1 MPDDNIF
8 AERGR
13 ALEEEYFRQKD
24 RDLVEKMRQAA
35 AAEEAR
41 REMGRKTGLVDAE
54 LLHELQELGFTPG
67 TVSLLPLVPLLQV
80 AWAEGGITS
89 TEREL
94 LVQLARSRGIEEG
107 SAADRQLVSWMT
119 SRPAPTVF
127 ARAGRLI
134 NAMLATVTAGAG
146 SLSADDLVKQCEA
159 IAGASGGMF
168 GMGRIS
174 AEERDLLSTIAADLK
189 ARRP

>member
-13 ALEEEYFRQKD
+13 ALEEEYFRKKD

-41 REMGRKTGLVDAE
+41 QEMGRKTGLVDAE
-54 LLHELQELGFTPG
+54 LLHELQEVGFTPG
-67 TVSLLPLVPLLQV
+67 TVSLLPLVPVLQV

-89 TEREL
+89 KEREL
-94 LVQLARSRGIEEG
+94 LVQLARSRGIQEG
-107 SAADRQLVSWMT
+107 SVADRQLITWMT
-119 SRPAPTVF
+119 YRPDPTVF

-134 NAMLATVTAGAG
+134 SAMLATGTSEAGT
-146 SLSADDLVKQCEA
+146 LSADDLVKQCEA

-168 GMGRIS
+168 GIGRIS
-174 AEERDLLSTIAADLK
+174 AEERDLLSAIAADLK